1 MQYNDITT
9 REEILRAFGA
19 CHTPGKKLELFKLL
33 ATRPDPPTRAFFDL
47 LTNKNNHILA
57 LAIQAFGQLDDCFKS
72 ESKES
77 RRLAKSLS
85 ELAQSGQ
92 SDLVRWAAA
101 QTIESIGFDLAL
113 YSEHLS
119 GEPNQIANKI
129 VQTKLKILTDHT
141 PISEQ
146 DEFWDFWT
154 YGPADRLKN
163 VPGMTSEVINE
174 LRTTGKI
181 DKSPFSILTEEEIA
195 PVNKKMLE
203 RAIYF
208 KREKEKILD
217 KYELLTEKLN
227 EIKIKYPNC
236 QKALQNF
243 TLQLPQEEK
252 MNLEIVLEGEEYKNK
267 ISYYNDRLKNY
278 SSELHKLISAYYS
291 KLHKQKTSQ
300 PWGETFS
307 MLWYST
313 LETIYEVHLL
323 LRILLILVILVIISL
338 AILKTIIF
346 LLLIGLPI
354 AVFLIFYIISIRKD
368 YSRRSMRSSRRE
380 IQQLENEKNEV
391 LKLLSTESVKLLPPA
406 IVQ

>member
-9 REEILRAFGA
+9 RDEILRAFGA
-19 CHTPGKKLELFKLL
+19 CQTPGKKLELFKLL
-33 ATRPDPPTRAFFDL
+33 ATRPDPPTEAFFDL

-77 RRLAKSLS
+77 PRLAKSLS

-217 KYELLTEKLN
+217 KYELLNEKLN

-243 TLQLPQEEK
+243 TLQMPKEETLS
-252 MNLEIVLEGEEYKNK
+252 LELVLEGEEYKNQ
-267 ISYYNDRLKNY
+267 ISYFNAGINKYLSDLT
-278 SSELHKLISAYYS
+278 KLIMTYYS
-291 KLHKQKTSQ
+291 QLQKQKTKQ
-300 PWGETFS
+300 PWRETLS
-307 MLWYST
+307 DLPNYC
-313 LETIYEVHLL
+313 LEGFDRLNLFIQ
-323 LRILLILVILVIISL
+323 ILCFIAVLAIIAIAKLKGIIVLILIGLAL
-338 AILKTIIF
+338 AILA
-346 LLLIGLPI
+346 G
-354 AVFLIFYIISIRKD
+354 FYLRKK
-368 YSRRSMRSSRRE
+368 YHTRQLRHYKIE
-380 IQQLENEKNEV
+380 IKQLENEKNEV
-391 LKLLSTESVKLLPPA
+391 LKLLSAESVKLLPPD